1 MSHIS
6 VGKVNPEI
14 EGYNFEIP
22 PVAFDIVLVGI
33 FIYFIIKVIK
43 N

>member
-6 VGKVNPEI
+6 VGKVNPDPLPE
-14 EGYNFEIP
+14 FEIP
-22 PVAFDIVLVGI
+22 PVAFDIALVLI
-33 FIYFIIKVIK
+33 FIYFVIKVIK